1 MFYQTT
7 LGRAERLFPHRLAVI
22 AGEQRLTFT
31 ELAQRVRSLRAGLHE
46 QGFRPGDRLA
56 LLLPN
61 CLEFLEL
68 VYACTALDVLVVPL
82 NTRLASVEIE
92 QILRD
97 CQPRGLITHT
107 ALPAPE
113 YPAPLRLR
121 IGTDSLPYSDSAP
134 PELRYSPEDILGLF
148 YTSGTTGQPKGVQ
161 LSHRNHLANLLHL
174 VPHVQ
179 LGPGDS
185 FLHVAPMFHLADFP
199 LIGLCP
205 NRGATQVILPRF
217 DPESLCK
224 TIEQQRVTH
233 TLLIPT
239 MVNLLTQHPAVEQ
252 RDLSSLRLLM
262 YGGSPMMPDVIART
276 RAKLPR
282 TALMQAY
289 GMTESCCVLTLLLD
303 EEHDA
308 QRLLSCGR
316 PVAGVELEVVDER
329 GAPVQRGQRGVIQ
342 VRAENVMVG
351 YWNQPEETAR
361 ALRRG
366 WLHTGDI
373 AYEDE
378 AGFLYIVD
386 REKDMIITGGENVY
400 PTEVEVVLC
409 SHAAVSEAAVI
420 GVPDATWGEIVT
432 ACIHLRAGAAV
443 DADELRD
450 LCRSRLAGYK
460 VPKRFEFLPSELP
473 KGGTGKILKRALRT
487 RYWADSARQVS

>member
-7 LGRAERLFPHRLAVI
+7 LGRAERLFPDGLAVI
-22 AGEQRLTFT
+22 AGEQRLTFA
-31 ELAQRVRSLRAGLHE
+31 ELSQRVRRLRAGLHE

-56 LLLPN
+56 MLLPN

-68 VYACTALDVLVVPL
+68 VYACTALGVLVVPI
-82 NTRLASVEIE
+82 NTRLAAAEIE

-97 CQPRGLITHT
+97 CQPRGVITHP

-113 YPAPLRLR
+113 YAAPLRLR
-121 IGTDSLPYSDSAP
+121 LGADSLPCSDGEPPAP
-134 PELRYSPEDILGLF
+134 RYSPDDILGLF

-161 LSHRNHLANLLHL
+161 LSHRNHLVNILHL
-174 VPHVQ
+174 LPHWQ
-179 LGPGDS
+179 MDAS
-185 FLHVAPMFHLADFP
+185 DRFLHVAPMFHLADFP
-199 LIGLCP
+199 MLGLCP
-205 NRGATQVILPRF
+205 NLGAAQVILPRF
-217 DPESLCK
+217 DPEQLFK
-224 TIEQQRVTH
+224 AVERERATH
-233 TLLIPT
+233 TIMIPT
-239 MVNLLTQHPAVEQ
+239 MVNLMTQHPALE
-252 RDLSSLRLLM
+252 RHDLSSLRLLV

-276 RAKLPR
+276 RAKLPH

-308 QRLLSCGR
+308 RRLLSCGR

-432 ACIHLRAGAAV
+432 ACIHVRAGAAV

-487 RYWADSARQVS
+487 RYWADSERQVS